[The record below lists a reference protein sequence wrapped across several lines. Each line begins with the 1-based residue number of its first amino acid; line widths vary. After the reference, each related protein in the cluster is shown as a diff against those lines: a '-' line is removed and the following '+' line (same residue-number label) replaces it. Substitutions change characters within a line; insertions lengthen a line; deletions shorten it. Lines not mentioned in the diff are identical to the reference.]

1 MKIYVGSILQINHTS
16 YISFPNCIRWTALL
30 KAVQNFWDERNC
42 NIHSMIL
49 TVKISLKKVV
59 IMLGNGDE
67 CMTWMMPWMNYEQLF
82 PTHIPPQWENCPR
95 SPRSSWPKITSWCKE
110 MHWKN
115 SEDLSPICHKWPVSA
130 DIHTLL
136 QVEAEKYELVWYMRP
151 IINFWKKKY
160 LVHTLIG
167 SCSLFYLLKIFALTK
182 KNLLDCNQHICRV
195 LLIICKSL
203 VFFLQWCWNISLKG
217 M

>member
-1 MKIYVGSILQINHTS
+1 MVAATYFISWISCFDQLKVRTRLKTKMKIYVGSILQINHTS

-130 DIHTLL
+130 DIHTLS
-136 QVEAEKYELVWYMRP
+136 QFKAKYELVWFMRP
-151 IINFWKKKY
+151 INKLLEENINQSWDATWIWILSITNYEF
-160 LVHTLIG
+160 
-167 SCSLFYLLKIFALTK
+167 
-182 KNLLDCNQHICRV
+182 
-195 LLIICKSL
+195 
-203 VFFLQWCWNISLKG
+203 
-217 M
+217 

>member
-1 MKIYVGSILQINHTS
+1 MLQFLSSQNVNERELKREKVQMKPPKG
-16 YISFPNCIRWTALL
+16 CA
-30 KAVQNFWDERNC
+30 NFWDERNC

-59 IMLGNGDE
+59 IMLGSGDG
-67 CMTWMMPWMNYEQLF
+67 CTTWMMPWMNYEQLF

-136 QVEAEKYELVWYMRP
+136 QFKVEKYGHVWFMRP
-151 IINFWKKKY
+151 IIHFWKKIGAFKLIFGPY
-160 LVHTLIG
+160 LHGYV
-167 SCSLFYLLKIFALTK
+167 CSLF
-182 KNLLDCNQHICRV
+182 
-195 LLIICKSL
+195 
-203 VFFLQWCWNISLKG
+203 
-217 M
+217 

>member
-1 MKIYVGSILQINHTS
+1 MATSSNKNPCRLQRIICKPSIF
-16 YISFPNCIRWTALL
+16 FPQCILWTALL

-136 QVEAEKYELVWYMRP
+136 QFKAEKSQFHINLVNRQHFGTW
-151 IINFWKKKY
+151 ILLFGLFGQSIALGEKY
-160 LVHTLIG
+160 LFGLWD
-167 SCSLFYLLKIFALTK
+167 L
-182 KNLLDCNQHICRV
+182 
-195 LLIICKSL
+195 
-203 VFFLQWCWNISLKG
+203 
-217 M
+217 

>member
-1 MKIYVGSILQINHTS
+1 MTKSHVTKLDIKWNMKCNMKESSFNRCYVTNLDKREKMSQIFNKK
-16 YISFPNCIRWTALL
+16 IGWMRWTALL

-59 IMLGNGDE
+59 IMLGSGDE
-67 CMTWMMPWMNYEQLF
+67 CTTWMMPWMNYEQLF

-136 QVEAEKYELVWYMRP
+136 QFKVEKYGHVWFLRP
-151 IINFWKKKY
+151 
-160 LVHTLIG
+160 TLQM
-167 SCSLFYLLKIFALTK
+167 LTDK
-182 KNLLDCNQHICRV
+182 RQTN
-195 LLIICKSL
+195 
-203 VFFLQWCWNISLKG
+203 
-217 M
+217 